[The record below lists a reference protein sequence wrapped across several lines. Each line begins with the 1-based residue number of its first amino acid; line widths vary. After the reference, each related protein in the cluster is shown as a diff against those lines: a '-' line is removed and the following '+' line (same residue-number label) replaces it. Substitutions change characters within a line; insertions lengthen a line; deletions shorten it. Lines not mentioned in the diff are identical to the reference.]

1 MARAIWKGAINFGL
15 VHIPINLW
23 KATRPQDIRFHMLH
37 EKDLAPVRQ
46 KKVCS
51 VEHTEVKPDEI
62 VKGYEISKGEFVAVE
77 PEELD
82 ALAPENTHS
91 IDIEDFV
98 ELDEVDPIYY
108 ETAYYLS
115 PDKGAAKPYALLVA
129 AMADSGKAAIARFVM
144 RTKQH
149 LVIMRPMGGAI
160 GMSTLY
166 YANEVVPLSDV
177 PSVPKD
183 AHLTDQELQMAVRL
197 IDSMSRDFDPER
209 YEDTYR
215 EKVVEMLEQKAHGKK
230 ISIPRQK
237 EEPARVIDL
246 VSALQA
252 SLGEAPGGNAEAA
265 PAKAKS
271 AAKKPATKSKTPA
284 SDQKKSRSTKKKS
297 VA

>member
-1 MARAIWKGAINFGL
+1 MARSMWKGAINFGL
-15 VHIPINLW
+15 VHIPVSLW

-37 EKDLAPVRQ
+37 EKDMAPVKQ
-46 KKVCS
+46 KRVCS
-51 VEHTEVKPDEI
+51 VEHTEIPSDEI
-62 VKGYEISKGEFVAVE
+62 VKGYEISKGEYVMVE

-82 ALAPENTHS
+82 ALTPENSHS

-98 ELDEVDPIYY
+98 DLADVDPIYY

-115 PDKGAAKPYALLVA
+115 PDKGAAKPYSLLVA
-129 AMADSGKAAIARFVM
+129 AMEESGKAAIARFVL

-149 LVIMRPMGGAI
+149 LVLMRPMGNAI

-166 YANEVVPLSDV
+166 YADEVMPVAEVPAIPKETNLSE
-177 PSVPKD
+177 
-183 AHLTDQELQMAVRL
+183 QELQMAVRL
-197 IDSMSRDFDPER
+197 IESMSRDFEPER

-230 ISIPRQK
+230 ITVSRQK

-252 SLGEAPGGNAEAA
+252 SLGEAPAEKTT
-265 PAKAKS
+265 KAKS
-271 AAKKPATKSKTPA
+271 SKKSEAKAEPKTT
-284 SDQKKSRSTKKKS
+284 KKSRTTKKKS

>member
-15 VHIPINLW
+15 VHIPVSLW

-51 VEHTEVKPDEI
+51 VEHTEIATDEI
-62 VKGYEISKGEFVAVE
+62 VKGYEISKGEFVTVE

-82 ALAPENTHS
+82 ALAPENSHS

-98 ELDEVDPIYY
+98 ELAEVDPIYY

-115 PDKGAAKPYALLVA
+115 PDKGAAKPYSLLVA
-129 AMADSGKAAIARFVM
+129 AMEESGKAAIARFVM

-149 LVIMRPMGGAI
+149 LVLMRPVENAI
-160 GMSTLY
+160 TMSTLY
-166 YANEVVPLSDV
+166 YADEVMPVSDV
-177 PSVPKD
+177 PAIPKSSQ
-183 AHLTDQELQMAVRL
+183 LSEQELQMAVRL
-197 IDSMSRDFDPER
+197 IESMSRDFDPDR

-230 ISIPRQK
+230 ISIPRHK

-252 SLGEAPGGNAEAA
+252 SLGEAPPEKVT
-265 PAKAKS
+265 KAKS
-271 AAKKPATKSKTPA
+271 TKKAEPKTEAKPA
-284 SDQKKSRSTKKKS
+284 KKSRATKKKS